1 MIIEISYSYVRLC
14 VSHTVLWNIIL
25 HFGAFMSLT
34 SFLLRPLQVLVRHG
48 LISDAFQTAN
58 SKRLHF
64 ICIKHLYTVV
74 ALVVFIQYDV
84 FNSHS
89 F

>member
-14 VSHTVLWNIIL
+14 VSQTVSHTVLWNIIL

-64 ICIKHLYTVV
+64 IC
-74 ALVVFIQYDV
+74 ALNICIQLL
-84 FNSHS
+84 H
-89 F
+89 